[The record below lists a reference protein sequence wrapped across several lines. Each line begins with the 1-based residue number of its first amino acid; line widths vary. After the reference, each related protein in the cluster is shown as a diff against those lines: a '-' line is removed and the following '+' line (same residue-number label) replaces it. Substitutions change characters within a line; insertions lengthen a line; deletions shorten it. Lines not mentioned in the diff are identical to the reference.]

1 MADASTT
8 LNYVLPKDGSPD
20 ICDYSSPCVL
30 LPSDKFIR
38 IPYLRER
45 LEVSDNLK
53 LRAEVECSVLDSTS
67 FQQSFRGL
75 HESPVGRDFTLVSS
89 DGTEKLVHKAIL
101 IARSPVFSA
110 MFESSL
116 SESQT
121 GRCTI
126 DDVTSSV
133 LDILVKYMYCG
144 CSDKDVTENT
154 KEVLLAAD
162 KYQLTALV
170 KQCEL
175 NLIDKFTEGNIV
187 DMLLLTDGVAAPAL
201 KDAAFRYIKTNS
213 AAMKSAGVVESLCE
227 QGSPQLVAE
236 IVTYLLP
243 A

>member
-8 LNYVLPKDGSPD
+8 LNYVLPKDGSPG

-30 LPSDKFIR
+30 LPSDTFIR
-38 IPYLRER
+38 IAYLRER
-45 LEVSDNLK
+45 MEESDNLK
-53 LRAEVECSVLDSTS
+53 VRAEVECSMLDSTS
-67 FQQSFRGL
+67 FQESFRRL

-89 DGTEKLVHKAIL
+89 DGTEELVHKAIL

-110 MFESSL
+110 VFESNL

-126 DDVTSSV
+126 DDVASSV
-133 LDILVKYMYCG
+133 LDVLVKYMYCS
-144 CSDKDVTENT
+144 CSDKDVTEKA

-162 KYQLTALV
+162 KYQLRTE
-170 KQCEL
+170 QCEL
-175 NLIDKFTEGNIV
+175 NLIGQLAEGNIV

-201 KDAAFRYIKTNS
+201 RDASFRYLKTNS
-213 AAMKSAGVVESLCE
+213 TAVKSAGVIKSLCE